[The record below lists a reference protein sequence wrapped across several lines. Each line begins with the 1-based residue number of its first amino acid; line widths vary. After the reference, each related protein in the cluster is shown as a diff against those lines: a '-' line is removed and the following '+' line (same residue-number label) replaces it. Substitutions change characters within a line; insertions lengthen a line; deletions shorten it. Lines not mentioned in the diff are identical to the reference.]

1 MRDASCYYDR
11 IAPCR
16 GRRGAVGGCPS
27 VLRNRTSQ
35 SKTGLS
41 RSESQTNRLDFGG
54 GVGMSAARGGRR
66 LSLGL
71 VEERVE
77 SIR

>member
-1 MRDASCYYDR
+1 MRVTFLVSAD
-11 IAPCR
+11 
-16 GRRGAVGGCPS
+16 
-27 VLRNRTSQ
+27 
-35 SKTGLS
+35 
-41 RSESQTNRLDFGG
+41 QTKRLDFGG

-77 SIR
+77 LIGKEAMNQVRKIISDQET

>member
-1 MRDASCYYDR
+1 MDQ
-11 IAPCR
+11 I
-16 GRRGAVGGCPS
+16 
-27 VLRNRTSQ
+27 
-35 SKTGLS
+35 
-41 RSESQTNRLDFGG
+41 NRLDFGG

-77 SIR
+77 FIRQGDCESGQENYQ